1 MQDAKFVTA
10 KLEVPFEASP
20 ARVVDEMIR
29 IADVTGQDVVY
40 DLGCGDGRIVISAA
54 KKTGCRGVGT
64 DLDPRRIRESR
75 DNALKEGQAGRI
87 VFLEQDLFKADLGEA
102 TVVMLFLSPDVNLRV
117 RPKLLDELKPGAR
130 VVSHW
135 HTMDEWV
142 PEKSLRVNWRNLHFW
157 VIPAKVEGTWEWE
170 ADLGEG
176 PQKFTMELKQ
186 LYQRVS
192 GSISSPGDRKGIR
205 KGKLKGPTLTFSV
218 GKKAEQRYQGT
229 VSEAGI
235 RGVIKTRS
243 GGLITWEAGKIQYGE
258 KTATAK
264 RQPASE

>member
-1 MQDAKFVTA
+1 MQDAKFVAA

-20 ARVVDEMIR
+20 AQVVDEMIR
-29 IADVTGQDVVY
+29 IAEVTEQDVVY

-64 DLDPRRIRESR
+64 DLDPRRVKQSR
-75 DNALKEGQAGRI
+75 DNALKEGQSGR
-87 VFLEQDLFKADLGEA
+87 VAFLEQDLFKANLGEA
-102 TVVMLFLSPDVNLRV
+102 TVVMLFLSPDVNLRL
-117 RPKLLDELKPGAR
+117 RPRLLDELKPGSR

-135 HTMDEWV
+135 HTMDDWV
-142 PEKSLRVNWRNLHFW
+142 PEKSLRVNWRNLHCW
-157 VIPAKVEGTWEWE
+157 IIPAKVEGTWEWE

-176 PQKFTMELKQ
+176 PQKFTMALKQ
-186 LYQRVS
+186 LYQMVS

-235 RGVIKTRS
+235 KGVIKTRS
-243 GGLITWEAGKIQYGE
+243 GGLIPWEASKIEPGGK
-258 KTATAK
+258 AALAK
-264 RQPASE
+264 HQHSSE